1 MATKT
6 RMTAPDTD
14 QQAGIGD
21 ASHDLEI
28 VVAATIDRLGQVA
41 DALGTLADQCRWSDE
56 HRFKVELI
64 VEELLVNAMT
74 HGQADTQEGWIRVRV
89 SATGLETVIEITDNG
104 KGFDP
109 RDAAPPDLSL
119 PLEERGA
126 GGLGLHFVRE
136 LADEFDYR
144 RVQDLNHVRV
154 LRRHR

>member
-1 MATKT
+1 MN
-6 RMTAPDTD
+6 RPDTD
-14 QQAGIGD
+14 QPTGIGD
-21 ASHDLEI
+21 ASHDLDI
-28 VVAATIDRLGQVA
+28 VVAANIDRLGQVA
-41 DALGTLADQCRWSDE
+41 DALGTLADQCCWSDE

-74 HGQADTQEGWIRVRV
+74 HGQAGTHEGWIRVRV
-89 SATGLETVIEITDNG
+89 SATGFETVIEITDNG
-104 KGFDP
+104 TGFDP

-119 PLEERGA
+119 PLEERSA

-144 RVQDLNHVRV
+144 RAQDLNHVRV